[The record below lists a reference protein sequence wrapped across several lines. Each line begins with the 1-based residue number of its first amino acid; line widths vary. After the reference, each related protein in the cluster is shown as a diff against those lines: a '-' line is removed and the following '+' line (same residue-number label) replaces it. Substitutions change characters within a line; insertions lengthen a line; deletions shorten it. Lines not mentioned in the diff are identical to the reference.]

1 MHCNDQI
8 RTVTEIRDGPDKI
21 VKNVDLAE
29 INQKSKLAGDKYG
42 QLKKKVKIAK
52 YLSMITTLNIQ
63 DYLPAIFN
71 NANGYENIVTIIN
84 ATLGY
89 VHNTVN
95 RPVSS
100 CFNTKI
106 EYIVTHTRETSIP
119 GEPIFFYRNAESAI
133 LYCFIDRLTISKL
146 MTREIDV
153 VTEIGDETVSSKNKL
168 AEIFYKKGPPT
179 RKRPRDYDDI
189 LQDINSLPELDVTQY
204 VILLFLVEHAYKHFY
219 ILKNCEYYH
228 YIKSLW
234 DHSVFSGKIS
244 SCGAG
249 SRLNNLLLSNINFK
263 VEAPDTTSRKH
274 RLIPCG
280 SL

>member
-29 INQKSKLAGDKYG
+29 INQKSKHAFDKYG

-52 YLSMITTLNIQ
+52 YLSMIATLNIQ
-63 DYLPAIFN
+63 DYLPAIFK

-119 GEPIFFYRNAESAI
+119 GEPIFFFQNTESAI

-168 AEIFYKKGPPT
+168 AEIFYKKGPT
-179 RKRPRDYDDI
+179 NRKRHRDYDDL
-189 LQDINSLPELDVTQY
+189 LQDNNNLPELDVTQY
-204 VILLFLVEHAYKHFY
+204 VILLFLVEHAYKHLY
-219 ILKNCEYYH
+219 ILKNCDQFNYSM
-228 YIKSLW
+228 SLH
-234 DHSVFSGKIS
+234 DHSVFSRKIRP
-244 SCGAG
+244 CGSG

-263 VEAPDTTSRKH
+263 VEAPDTTSRKN
-274 RLIPCG
+274 RLLCG
-280 SL
+280 S